1 MAGSPGSG
9 RRARGR
15 VRFRRFGRRS
25 TRRVRIPSFRTC
37 PIWWATGATRSATT
51 RRFALLLATWLQA
64 WTSASNS
71 FSLRMRWRR
80 LDLFGRDGC
89 LRLVEI
95 RWTLLEERRQRFLGL
110 CGVQPLNELLVFGFH
125 RLSERADRSLLD
137 EPLARAQRAVR
148 FCRELLRGRG
158 GGCEQVSV
166 SHHAGHEAQLRRP
179 RGREGLS
186 QQEQFRSPEMADAR
200 RQRVARPELRHERQI
215 DERQLEPCALACID

>member
-37 PIWWATGATRSATT
+37 PIWWATGSTRSATT
-51 RRFALLLATWLQA
+51 RRFALLLATCLQA

-95 RWTLLEERRQRFLGL
+95 RRTLLEECREGFLGF
-110 CGVQPLNELLVFGFH
+110 CGAHALTELLHFAFDGGLDLVD
-125 RLSERADRSLLD
+125 EALLE
-137 EPLARAQRAVR
+137 EPLAGPQCAAWFCCQLLRR
-148 FCRELLRGRG
+148 FHCCRE
-158 GGCEQVSV
+158 QVLV
-166 SHHAGHEAQLRRP
+166 RHHAGHEAQLRRP
-179 RGREGLS
+179 RGTEGLS
-186 QQEQFRSPEMADAR
+186 QQIQLRRPQMPDAG
-200 RQRVARPELRHERQI
+200 
-215 DERQLEPCALACID
+215 